1 MMPAIEYYITVLLLV
16 LMVAISIRPRAVALK
31 GDVLIPS
38 EASHVLKAL
47 ACIVIVMHH
56 FGLRRPDC
64 DDLLLTMLKMGG
76 VVLPYLCFSCSLP
89 TA

>member
-38 EASHVLKAL
+38 EASHVLKAV

-64 DDLLLTMLKMGG
+64 DDLLLTILKIGG